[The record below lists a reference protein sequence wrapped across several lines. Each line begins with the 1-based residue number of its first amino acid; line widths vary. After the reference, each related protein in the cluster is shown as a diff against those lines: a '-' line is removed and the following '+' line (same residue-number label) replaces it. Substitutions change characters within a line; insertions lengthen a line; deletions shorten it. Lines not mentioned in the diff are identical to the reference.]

1 MRKRG
6 EKSVLVCRAVVNIV
20 DEITRNYLQ
29 VKTMDPMIEKFRSL
43 YSRDLSER
51 LGINERSLPPHLTF
65 GVHLNPMFGSEERV
79 IGSGLMTRT
88 QYERS
93 KAGESDH
100 TYLFSVFILDLID

>member
-6 EKSVLVCRAVVNIV
+6 EKSVLVRKAGVAIGN
-20 DEITRNYLQ
+20 EIARNYLQ
-29 VKTMDPMIEKFRSL
+29 VETMDPMIEKFRSL

-51 LGINERSLPPHLTF
+51 LGINEKSLPPHLTF
-65 GVHLNPMFGSEERV
+65 GVHLNPMFGAEERV

-93 KAGESDH
+93 KAGESTH
-100 TYLFSVFILDLID
+100 VYLFSVFILDLID